1 MNLNLTDEETT
12 LLLKESDD
20 IIENDRYFLSGRIQM
35 LREIRAKIIPYPV
48 RQPLPPPKVYAPPS
62 KGRYRRRRG

>member
-12 LLLKESDD
+12 LLLKELDD

-35 LREIRAKIIPYPV
+35 LREIRAKIKPYPV
-48 RQPLPPPKVYAPPS
+48 RTPLPPLKVYAPPS
-62 KGRYRRRRG
+62 KGRYKRRG